1 MRRRWVDALPLVALV
16 LLVLACGV
24 RKIRAPDYWWQLATG
39 RWIVANG
46 RIPEVDVFTYT
57 VDGAPYLDIHWLFQ
71 LGLYGVHALGGHDG
85 VVLAKA
91 ALVGLLAAIMASV
104 GFRRDR
110 LFVSA
115 FGVGLALVAANDR
128 LLARPELT
136 SFVLLAA
143 ILALLER
150 DTRRR
155 DGWVAAVLP
164 LQLLWVNSHGLY
176 ALGIALCGIY
186 TVGAAVQRWRGTAGT
201 RDVARLGLLT
211 GLVVLASFASP
222 HPVSGALYPL
232 MQLGMISPPGV
243 TDGPRF
249 AIGELTPFWFSA
261 TTFGAAVPTLV
272 LALLCGAALAASW
285 RHDEERVQHGLVFVA
300 FGGLFVLANRNA
312 AVFAVVAGPLLVRG
326 AQDWLDRNPPSP
338 RQARAGAALVGLAL
352 LIAAG
357 DLATG
362 RFYERVH
369 GYHEPGLG
377 YIDLFVAEEAVDWIE
392 RERPPGPIAHSM
404 VLGGY
409 LSWRL
414 FPDYRPMID
423 GRLEVY
429 GPRTLQRL
437 VLRDVAA
444 FRRLDAEFH
453 FGSVVLTAVFD
464 SQALIAWLH
473 ARPEWRLVR
482 VDTPAVLFVR
492 VGADGSPEWPEVDV
506 RAPDLLSSPLPGLPI
521 ERNAHGL
528 ARRRI
533 LTALRAVDPAPGASP

>member
-1 MRRRWVDALPLVALV
+1 MSRRWLDVLSASALM
-16 LLVLACGV
+16 LLVLVSGV
-24 RKIRAPDYWWQLATG
+24 RRIRAPDYWWQLATG
-39 RWIVANG
+39 RWIVENG
-46 RIPEVDVFTYT
+46 RIPDVDVFTYT
-57 VDGAPYLDIHWLFQ
+57 VKGAPYLDIHWLFQ
-71 LGLYGVHALGGHDG
+71 LGLYAVHRLGGHDA
-85 VVLAKA
+85 VVLAKT
-91 ALVGLLAAIMASV
+91 ALVGLLAAVMASV

-110 LFVSA
+110 LFVTA

-155 DGWVAAVLP
+155 DAWVAAVLP

-186 TVGAAVQRWRGTAGT
+186 TAGAAVQRWRGTADT

-211 GLVVLASFASP
+211 ALVLLASFASP

-232 MQLGMISPPGV
+232 MQLGMISPPGM

-249 AIGELTPFWFSA
+249 AIGELTPFWLSA
-261 TTFGAAVPTLV
+261 TTLGTAAPTLL
-272 LALLCGAALAASW
+272 LALLCGAALAADW
-285 RHDEERVQHGLVFVA
+285 RHDEARVQHGLVFVA

-312 AVFAVVAGPLLVRG
+312 AVFAIVAGPLLVRS
-326 AQDWLDRNPPSP
+326 AQGWLDRRPLAP
-338 RQARAGAALVGLAL
+338 RWRSAAGLVVALVL
-352 LIAAG
+352 LGACA
-357 DLATG
+357 DLASG
-362 RFYERVH
+362 RFYDRVH

-377 YIDLFVAEEAVDWIE
+377 TIDLFVAEDAVDWIE

-409 LSWRL
+409 VSWRL
-414 FPDYRPMID
+414 FPAYRPMID
-423 GRLEVY
+423 GRLEVF
-429 GPRTLQRL
+429 GPRTISRL

-444 FRRLDAEFH
+444 FRRLDAEYH
-453 FGSVVLTAVFD
+453 FGVVVLTAAFD

-473 ARPEWRLVR
+473 ANPEWRLVR

-492 VGADGSPEWPEVDV
+492 VGADGSPQWPEVDV
-506 RAPDLLSSPLPGLPI
+506 HSPDLLASPLEGLPI
-521 ERNAHGL
+521 ERKAHDT
-528 ARRRI
+528 ARRR
-533 LTALRAVDPAPGASP
+533 LLAALRAVDPAGARR